1 MPGTPRFSL
10 GTPVSQPHGCCIC
23 GLRGFFGFF
32 SWFIEGLYAHCVT
45 GILLRQHAAH
55 FRKAVWLA
63 LEHDVLNTAKAVAYS
78 GMLMMFPMLVAITAL
93 LAMVP
98 AGPTLLGEIRS
109 AFEQF
114 LPADT
119 MYLVRNSM
127 QGHQLYSAQLLVSAL
142 TLSLFAGLGLMLSL
156 MEGFRRSYR
165 LPRSDWRFWERR
177 VRAILLV
184 PIALIPLAAATLAL
198 VFGRQIEVWL
208 IHNVLHQLRPV
219 VLILWRLV
227 RWAVATV
234 TSITVLTAVYH
245 FGTRRGEHW
254 LHVMPGAIGAT
265 LVWFPS
271 TLIFGWYVT
280 RLADYSLFY
289 GSFGAGI
296 ATLVWLY
303 LSSFSVLLGAEF
315 NGVLYRERRR
325 SSTALHDVL
334 GTENL

>member
-1 MPGTPRFSL
+1 
-10 GTPVSQPHGCCIC
+10 
-23 GLRGFFGFF
+23 
-32 SWFIEGLYAHCVT
+32 
-45 GILLRQHAAH
+45 
-55 FRKAVWLA
+55 
-63 LEHDVLNTAKAVAYS
+63 
-78 GMLMMFPMLVAITAL
+78 
-93 LAMVP
+93 
-98 AGPTLLGEIRS
+98 
-109 AFEQF
+109 
-114 LPADT
+114 
-119 MYLVRNSM
+119 
-127 QGHQLYSAQLLVSAL
+127 
-142 TLSLFAGLGLMLSL
+142 
-156 MEGFRRSYR
+156 
-165 LPRSDWRFWERR
+165 
-177 VRAILLV
+177 
-184 PIALIPLAAATLAL
+184 
-198 VFGRQIEVWL
+198 
-208 IHNVLHQLRPV
+208 
-219 VLILWRLV
+219 
-227 RWAVATV
+227 
-234 TSITVLTAVYH
+234 VLTAVYH

>member
-1 MPGTPRFSL
+1 MPAVYELQISGPGMGWHFWVLCRRVTGTFQNL
-10 GTPVSQPHGCCIC
+10 
-23 GLRGFFGFF
+23 
-32 SWFIEGLYAHCVT
+32 SWFTEGLYALLVT
-45 GILLRQHAAH
+45 GFHLKQHVAH
-55 FRKAVWLA
+55 FRKAIWLA

-78 GMLMMFPMLVAITAL
+78 GMLMMFPTLVVITAL

-119 MYLVRNSM
+119 MALVRISM
-127 QGHQLYSAQLLVSAL
+127 QGSHLFSTQLLVSAL

-156 MEGFRRSYR
+156 MEGFRRVYR
-165 LPRSDWRFWERR
+165 QPRSEWRFWEKRW
-177 VRAILLV
+177 RAVLLV
-184 PIALIPLAAATLAL
+184 PIALIPLAAATLVL
-198 VFGRQIEVWL
+198 VFGRQIELWL
-208 IHNVLHQLRPV
+208 IHNVFHQLRPV
-219 VLILWRLV
+219 VLILWRLA
-227 RWAVATV
+227 RWGVATI

-254 LHVMPGAIGAT
+254 LHVLPGAIGAT
-265 LVWFPS
+265 LVWFPA
-271 TLIFGWYVT
+271 TLGFGWYVT
-280 RLADYSLFY
+280 RLGDYSLFY

-325 SSTALHDVL
+325 LHWD
-334 GTENL
+334 GE